1 MGRSRVMSFMSAFGG
16 PPRSPPSATPP
27 AAQARHQETASPLPL
42 QTAAEVGR
50 DSPTPK
56 ARQERSQS
64 MRPASMIGGYQPPL
78 MEIAHDTIPELAPI
92 FTFLNSHSNKLYQE
106 GYFLK
111 LNDLDSRGRPYGD
124 RSWVECFAQLVGT
137 VLSLWDAA
145 ALDAAGQDGEVA
157 PTFINLADAS
167 IKMIETLPTRSQDVQ
182 PLANVLSISTAGKNR
197 YLFHF
202 SNVNALTQ
210 WTAGIRLAM
219 YEHATLQEAYT
230 GALIAGKGKLLNNI
244 KVIMDRTKLSSEEW
258 CRVRFGA
265 GTPWRRCW
273 YVITPP
279 DEKEVQKQ
287 AKAFKKKSAYDR
299 QVPVLKGDI
308 KFYDTKKT
316 KKTTPIATIKDAYSA
331 YAIYPQSKPL
341 IDQSTLIKLEGIITI
356 HSQPEAMTEG
366 FIFVMPEVHPAVT
379 GFEMMLRFLFPVYD
393 IFGLYGRP
401 ARLIADTLDTR
412 SLMFAMPQEKRYGY
426 LEIFDVATLIHTDG
440 SQQWNEREW
449 RKQLKM
455 LTSQRISKMQASGSR
470 PGSVLGGRRSHRNSL
485 PPRTEQLRFQDG
497 APMRSTPSL
506 HRDIGGFAPPQHTGS
521 APPESSLSH
530 QRAASESTPFSTPRR
545 QRTLQE
551 GPTNYTPSRL
561 SYEANNQPPYEA
573 NNQSQTSF
581 EVIAPPPPA
590 HGVPAAPYRNPQV
603 QRYAGDVDGANE
615 RSSSESE
622 RRYRNAGEGEMHAQN
637 IQQGLL
643 PNAPPA
649 PVATPPAFA
658 HQPGAVPQTRP
669 YHSPELRR
677 ANSRMSSTTLSQ
689 LAAAGNAVGAGANA
703 NTASGIAAAGAAA
716 AWRSNSPQK
725 EGRHSEDQG
734 SRGVI
739 DNRNARTNSPLAD
752 HTFANEG
759 MGLTGTYNPTSNALR
774 PLPSS
779 LDPTPPYSSDY
790 NSESSL
796 SQQRSFL
803 APSPSPTHPRSPS
816 PLSNSTTYPTIQ
828 PAQELPAAP
837 AAQNFSRIVPQN
849 TQTPATNGSASE
861 RPQSVVIA
869 PTVIPGRSEQ
879 LQRQETSRSISRKP
893 LPSPSR
899 PEASGKPIS
908 QRSFEDTSASRPR
921 TGSDNSSN
929 YDNDSIDS
937 PDYASTR
944 KSTDTRRSG
953 ATVEKPRTGV
963 LKTVGTVDPADK
975 EVVIGDVRYRPDPGQ
990 QPVNNKIPEIDFGPT
1005 QIMKTQGRPSTSPQ
1019 ASYQGNGQ
1027 QGGYGRS
1034 SPNQQYNKSPNRK
1047 PVTPEPYAY
1056 RPSSAASDETRRNVA
1071 WQPGATAGSG
1081 SPGNRQSI
1089 TPEQFVQ
1096 QRAAANRAVPVYAH
1110 GRKQS
1115 GTPPHGSRQSS
1126 VDWSAQNI
1134 RQETPPQPNS
1144 RGASTIMN
1152 PSTDYSARLSAR
1164 EQEHVA
1170 RVTGSPLINM
1180 AGKDV
1185 PRPTVQGGGLVGAI
1199 EAREQ
1204 EKKAIKQ
1211 GVSGQMV
1218 QHAIAQRQQH
1228 AQAEAQGYQNQNNQY
1243 PQPSPQMHV
1252 PGQFPQT
1259 PQGAY
1264 GNWGNQQYPQNQ
1276 QYAYQP
1282 QSAHPAAHV
1291 YWQGTQYV
1299 QDQAQARYQGQY
1311 RQGQNQQGQQ
1321 QQYNPYFDDQQ
1332 GQLR

>member
-1 MGRSRVMSFMSAFGG
+1 
-16 PPRSPPSATPP
+16 
-27 AAQARHQETASPLPL
+27 
-42 QTAAEVGR
+42 
-50 DSPTPK
+50 
-56 ARQERSQS
+56 
-64 MRPASMIGGYQPPL
+64 
-78 MEIAHDTIPELAPI
+78 MEYNLLTL
-92 FTFLNSHSNKLYQE
+92 L
-106 GYFLK
+106 
-111 LNDLDSRGRPYGD
+111 
-124 RSWVECFAQLVGT
+124 
-137 VLSLWDAA
+137 
-145 ALDAAGQDGEVA
+145 GQ
-157 PTFINLADAS
+157 
-167 IKMIETLPTRSQDVQ
+167 IETLPTRSQDVQ

-244 KVIMDRTKLSSEEW
+244 KVIMDRTKLVQEEW

-279 DEKEVQKQ
+279 DEKELQKQ
-287 AKAFKKKSAYDR
+287 AKAIKKKSAYDR
-299 QVPVLKGDI
+299 QLPVLKGDI

-316 KKTTPIATIKDAYSA
+316 KKTTPIATIRDAYSA

-341 IDQSTLIKLEGIITI
+341 IDQSTLVKLEGVITI
-356 HSQPEAMTEG
+356 HSQPEATTEG

-393 IFGLYGRP
+393 VFALYGRP
-401 ARLIADTLDTR
+401 SRLIADTLDTR

-485 PPRTEQLRFQDG
+485 PPRTEQLRFHDG
-497 APMRSTPSL
+497 ASMRSTPSL
-506 HRDIGGFAPPQHTGS
+506 HRDIGGFAQPQHTGS
-521 APPESSLSH
+521 APPGNGPFQPPERSLSH
-530 QRAASESTPFSTPRR
+530 QRAASESIPFSTPRR
-545 QRTLQE
+545 QRTIQE
-551 GPTNYTPSRL
+551 GPSNYTPSRL
-561 SYEANNQPPYEA
+561 SYEASNQPPYDA
-573 NNQSQTSF
+573 NNQPAYEANDQLRTSF
-581 EVIAPPPPA
+581 EVVAPPPPA
-590 HGVPAAPYRNPQV
+590 HGVPAVAYRNPQV

-622 RRYRNAGEGEMHAQN
+622 RRYRNAGEGELHAEN

-689 LAAAGNAVGAGANA
+689 LAAAGNAAGASANVNA
-703 NTASGIAAAGAAA
+703 ASGIAAAGAAA
-716 AWRSNSPQK
+716 AWRSSSPQK
-725 EGRHSEDQG
+725 EGRRSEDQG

-759 MGLTGTYNPTSNALR
+759 MVLTGTGNPTSNAPS

-779 LDPTPPYSSDY
+779 LEATPPYTSAY
-790 NSESSL
+790 NSENSL

-803 APSPSPTHPRSPS
+803 APSPSPTSARSPS
-816 PLSNSTTYPTIQ
+816 PLSNSATYSTLQ
-828 PAQELPAAP
+828 PAQELAAAP
-837 AAQNFSRIVPQN
+837 VAQNFSRIVPQN
-849 TQTPATNGSASE
+849 APAPMPNTSATE
-861 RPQSVVIA
+861 PLEPTTIA
-869 PTVIPGRSEQ
+869 SGMPPARSEQ
-879 LQRQETSRSISRKP
+879 LQRQETSRSINRKP

-899 PEASGKPIS
+899 PGTSEKPGS
-908 QRSFEDTSASRPR
+908 QRSFENASASGPR
-921 TGSDNSSN
+921 TGSENSSI

-953 ATVEKPRTGV
+953 TTVEKPRTGV
-963 LKTVGTVDPADK
+963 LKTVGTIDPADK
-975 EVVIGDVRYRPDPGQ
+975 EVVIGDVRYRPDTGQ
-990 QPVNNKIPEIDFGPT
+990 QPASNIIPEIDFGPT
-1005 QIMKTQGRPSTSPQ
+1005 QVMRTQGRPSTSPQ
-1019 ASYQGNGQ
+1019 ASYQGSGQ
-1027 QGGYGRS
+1027 QGNLGRS
-1034 SPNQQYNKSPNRK
+1034 SPNQQYNRSPNRK
-1047 PVTPEPYAY
+1047 PVTTDPNAY
-1056 RPSSAASDETRRNVA
+1056 RPSSAASDDTRRNVA
-1071 WQPGATAGSG
+1071 WQPGVTAGSG

-1110 GRKQS
+1110 GRKSS

-1126 VDWSAQNI
+1126 GDWTAQNI
-1134 RQETPPQPNS
+1134 RQETPPRPNS

-1185 PRPTVQGGGLVGAI
+1185 PRPIIQGGGLVGAI

-1259 PQGAY
+1259 PQGGY
-1264 GNWGNQQYPQNQ
+1264 SNWGNQPYPSNQ
-1276 QYAYQP
+1276 QPYPYQP

-1311 RQGQNQQGQQ
+1311 RQGQSQQGQQ
-1321 QQYNPYFDDQQ
+1321 QQYNPYFDEQQ
-1332 GQLR
+1332 GQR

>member
-1 MGRSRVMSFMSAFGG
+1 
-16 PPRSPPSATPP
+16 
-27 AAQARHQETASPLPL
+27 
-42 QTAAEVGR
+42 
-50 DSPTPK
+50 
-56 ARQERSQS
+56 
-64 MRPASMIGGYQPPL
+64 
-78 MEIAHDTIPELAPI
+78 
-92 FTFLNSHSNKLYQE
+92 
-106 GYFLK
+106 
-111 LNDLDSRGRPYGD
+111 
-124 RSWVECFAQLVGT
+124 
-137 VLSLWDAA
+137 
-145 ALDAAGQDGEVA
+145 VA

-167 IKMIETLPTRSQDVQ
+167 IKMVRDLLAPEEYCPLTTLDQIETLPTRSQDVQ
-182 PLANVLSISTAGKNR
+182 PLTNVLSISTAGKNR

-230 GALIAGKGKLLNNI
+230 GALIAGKGKMLNNI
-244 KVIMDRTKLSSEEW
+244 KVIMDRTKLVQEEW

-273 YVITPP
+273 YVIAPP

-299 QVPVLKGDI
+299 QIPVLKGDI

-316 KKTTPIATIKDAYSA
+316 KKTTPIATIRDAYSA

-341 IDQSTLIKLEGIITI
+341 IDQSTLIKLEGVITI
-356 HSQPEAMTEG
+356 HSQPEATTEG

-401 ARLIADTLDTR
+401 TRLIADTLDTR

-497 APMRSTPSL
+497 ASMRSTPSL

-521 APPESSLSH
+521 APPGNGPFQPPERSLSH
-530 QRAASESTPFSTPRR
+530 QRAASESIPFSTPRR

-551 GPTNYTPSRL
+551 GPSNYTPSRL
-561 SYEANNQPPYEA
+561 SYEANNQPPYEG
-573 NNQSQTSF
+573 NNQLPYEANGQSRTSF

-590 HGVPAAPYRNPQV
+590 HGVPAAAFRNPQV
-603 QRYAGDVDGANE
+603 TRYAGDVDGANE

-622 RRYRNAGEGEMHAQN
+622 QRYRNAGEAEGHVAN

-669 YHSPELRR
+669 YPSPELRR
-677 ANSRMSSTTLSQ
+677 AKSRMSSTTLSQ
-689 LAAAGNAVGAGANA
+689 LAAAGNVVGAGVNANA
-703 NTASGIAAAGAAA
+703 ASGIAAAGAAA
-716 AWRSNSPQK
+716 AWRSNSPQE
-725 EGRHSEDQG
+725 EGRRSEDQG

-752 HTFANEG
+752 HTFANED
-759 MGLTGTYNPTSNALR
+759 MVLTGTGNPTSNALR

-779 LDPTPPYSSDY
+779 LEATPPYASDY

-803 APSPSPTHPRSPS
+803 APSPSPTSARSPS
-816 PLSNSTTYPTIQ
+816 PLSNSTAYPTLS
-828 PAQELPAAP
+828 PAQELPAA
-837 AAQNFSRIVPQN
+837 ALAHSFSRIVPQN
-849 TQTPATNGSASE
+849 TQTPATHSSASE
-861 RPQSVVIA
+861 RPQSGIIA
-869 PTVIPGRSEQ
+869 SAMLPGQ
-879 LQRQETSRSISRKP
+879 LQRQETSRSINRKP

-899 PEASGKPIS
+899 PEAPEKPRSRI
-908 QRSFEDTSASRPR
+908 SFENTSASRPR
-921 TGSDNSSN
+921 TGSENSSN

-975 EVVIGDVRYRPDPGQ
+975 EVVIGDIRYRPDTGQ
-990 QPVNNKIPEIDFGPT
+990 QPVNSNIPEIDFGPT
-1005 QIMKTQGRPSTSPQ
+1005 KVMKTQGRPSTSPQ
-1019 ASYQGNGQ
+1019 VSYQGSGQ
-1027 QGGYGRS
+1027 PGGYGQS
-1034 SPNQQYNKSPNRK
+1034 SPNQQYNRSPNRK

-1056 RPSSAASDETRRNVA
+1056 RPSSAASDDTRRNVA
-1071 WQPGATAGSG
+1071 WQPGVTAGSG

-1126 VDWSAQNI
+1126 VDWGAQNI
-1134 RQETPPQPNS
+1134 RQETPPRPNS
-1144 RGASTIMN
+1144 RGASTVMN
-1152 PSTDYSARLSAR
+1152 TSTDYSARLSAR

-1170 RVTGSPLINM
+1170 RVTGLPLINV
-1180 AGKDV
+1180 AGLDV
-1185 PRPTVQGGGLVGAI
+1185 PRPTIQGGGLVGAI

-1243 PQPSPQMHV
+1243 PQPSPQMHI

-1259 PQGAY
+1259 PQTAY
-1264 GNWGNQQYPQNQ
+1264 GNLGNQQYPSNQQ

-1282 QSAHPAAHV
+1282 SSAHPAAHV

-1299 QDQAQARYQGQY
+1299 QDQAQARYQAQH

-1332 GQLR
+1332 GQR

>member
-1 MGRSRVMSFMSAFGG
+1 MQLLL
-16 PPRSPPSATPP
+16 T
-27 AAQARHQETASPLPL
+27 LW
-42 QTAAEVGR
+42 VG
-50 DSPTPK
+50 
-56 ARQERSQS
+56 
-64 MRPASMIGGYQPPL
+64 
-78 MEIAHDTIPELAPI
+78 
-92 FTFLNSHSNKLYQE
+92 
-106 GYFLK
+106 
-111 LNDLDSRGRPYGD
+111 GRPFGD

-167 IKMIETLPTRSQDVQ
+167 IKMVDKWLTVDKIGSLTILCQIETLPTRSQDVQ

-244 KVIMDRTKLSSEEW
+244 KVIMDRTKIVSEEW

-273 YVITPP
+273 CVIAPP

-299 QVPVLKGDI
+299 QIPVLKGDI

-316 KKTTPIATIKDAYSA
+316 KKVTPIATIRDAYSA

-341 IDQSTLIKLEGIITI
+341 IDQSTLVKLEGVITI
-356 HSQPEAMTEG
+356 HSQPEATTEG

-401 ARLIADTLDTR
+401 NRLIADTLDTR

-426 LEIFDVATLIHTDG
+426 LEIFDVATLIHTEG

-449 RKQLKM
+449 RKQLKV
-455 LTSQRISKMQASGSR
+455 LTSQRISKIQATGSR

-485 PPRTEQLRFQDG
+485 PPRTGQLRFQDG
-497 APMRSTPSL
+497 ASMRSTPSL
-506 HRDIGGFAPPQHTGS
+506 HHDISGFAPPEQSGS
-521 APPESSLSH
+521 APPGNGPFQPPERSLSH
-530 QRAASESTPFSTPRR
+530 QRAASESIPFSTPRR
-545 QRTLQE
+545 QRTLQD
-551 GPTNYTPSRL
+551 GPSNYTPSRL

-573 NNQSQTSF
+573 NDSSRTSF
-581 EVIAPPPPA
+581 EVIPPPPPT
-590 HGVPAAPYRNPQV
+590 HGVPAAAYRNPQV
-603 QRYAGDVDGANE
+603 QRYAGDMDGANE

-622 RRYRNAGEGEMHAQN
+622 PRNRSPAEGESHAEN
-637 IQQGLL
+637 IQHGLL

-689 LAAAGNAVGAGANA
+689 LAAAGNVGAAGAS
-703 NTASGIAAAGAAA
+703 TSGVAAAGAAA
-716 AWRSNSPQK
+716 ARRGTSQQK

-734 SRGVI
+734 SRGVT
-739 DNRNARTNSPLAD
+739 DDSNARTNAPLAD

-759 MGLTGTYNPTSNALR
+759 MVLTGTGNPTSSALR

-779 LDPTPPYSSDY
+779 LEATPPYASAY
-790 NSESSL
+790 NSESPS
-796 SQQRSFL
+796 SQQRAFL
-803 APSPSPTHPRSPS
+803 APSPSPTSPRSPS
-816 PLSNSTTYPTIQ
+816 PLSASATYPTAS
-828 PAQELPAAP
+828 PAQELSAAP
-837 AAQNFSRIVPQN
+837 AAPNFSRMGPPN
-849 TQTPATNGSASE
+849 TQAQATSFAPPETSRSGI
-861 RPQSVVIA
+861 IA
-869 PTVIPGRSEQ
+869 PALPPEHQGK
-879 LQRQETSRSISRKP
+879 LQRQETSRSINRKP

-899 PEASGKPIS
+899 PEASEIPRS
-908 QRSFEDTSASRPR
+908 QRSFEEKSGARP
-921 TGSDNSSN
+921 GSENSSI

-944 KSTDTRRSG
+944 KSTDTRNP
-953 ATVEKPRTGV
+953 AAAVEKPRTGV

-975 EVVIGDVRYRPDPGQ
+975 EIVIGDVRYRPDAEQ
-990 QPVNNKIPEIDFGPT
+990 QPMNNNIPEIDFGPT
-1005 QIMKTQGRPSTSPQ
+1005 QVMKSQGRPSASPQ
-1019 ASYQGNGQ
+1019 PSYHGNVQ
-1027 QGGYGRS
+1027 PGGHGRS
-1034 SPNQQYNKSPNRK
+1034 SPNKQYNRSPNRK
-1047 PVTPEPYAY
+1047 PVTPDPYAY
-1056 RPSSAASDETRRNVA
+1056 RPGSSASDNDNRRSVA
-1071 WQPGATAGSG
+1071 WQPGTTVGSG
-1081 SPGNRQSI
+1081 SPGAKQSI

-1096 QRAAANRAVPVYAH
+1096 QRAAANRVVPVYAH

-1115 GTPPHGSRQSS
+1115 GTTPHGSRESS
-1126 VDWSAQNI
+1126 GDWSAQNI
-1134 RQETPPQPNS
+1134 RQETPPRPNS
-1144 RGASTIMN
+1144 RGASTVMN
-1152 PSTDYSARLSAR
+1152 SSTDYSAHLSAR

-1170 RVTGSPLINM
+1170 RITGSPLINM
-1180 AGKDV
+1180 AGKDS
-1185 PRPTVQGGGLVGAI
+1185 RPVVQGGGLVGAI

-1228 AQAEAQGYQNQNNQY
+1228 AQAQAQGYQSQNNQY
-1243 PQPSPQMHV
+1243 SQPSPQMHI

-1259 PQGAY
+1259 PQSGY
-1264 GNWGNQQYPQNQ
+1264 GNWGNQQQYPPGQP
-1276 QYAYQP
+1276 YGYHP
-1282 QSAHPAAHV
+1282 QSMHPAAQV

-1299 QDQAQARYQGQY
+1299 QDQAQAQAQAQMQARYQGQH
-1311 RQGQNQQGQQ
+1311 RPGQNQQGQQ
-1321 QQYNPYFDDQQ
+1321 QQYNPYFDDEQ
-1332 GQLR
+1332 GRR